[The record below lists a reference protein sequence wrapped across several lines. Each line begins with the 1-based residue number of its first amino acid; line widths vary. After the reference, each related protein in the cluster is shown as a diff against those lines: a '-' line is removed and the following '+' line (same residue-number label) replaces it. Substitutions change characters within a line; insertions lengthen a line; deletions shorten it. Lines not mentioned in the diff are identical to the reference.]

1 MEPNWTNGSGAG
13 NAFGGGGFPWLVNS
27 GAGAKRSRATAFMS
41 SCSSARVLPK
51 DAQVSSSA
59 RPMPAST
66 FTCWVLPVKPVPLA
80 VVVVAVAV
88 AVAVAVVGAVAS
100 VVVVTIV
107 AVVVIIVG
115 VTVVV
120 VVVVVVVVNIV
131 VLIIAEVGVDSQ
143 ICRGFAERH
152 SVEITTRTCF
162 FNGIDD
168 T

>member
-80 VVVVAVAV
+80 
-88 AVAVAVVGAVAS
+88 AVVGAVAS

-115 VTVVV
+115 VAVV
-120 VVVVVVVVNIV
+120 VVVVVVVVNLV
-131 VLIIAEVGVDSQ
+131 VLIIAVPVAVVLIILIISKEV
-143 ICRGFAERH
+143 RE
-152 SVEITTRTCF
+152 
-162 FNGIDD
+162 
-168 T
+168 